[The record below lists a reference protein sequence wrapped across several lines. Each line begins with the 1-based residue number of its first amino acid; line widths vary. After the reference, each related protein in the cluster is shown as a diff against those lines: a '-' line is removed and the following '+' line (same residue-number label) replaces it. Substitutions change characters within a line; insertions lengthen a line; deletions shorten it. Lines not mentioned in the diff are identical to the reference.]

1 MFQLIFLILFRMWLK
16 TSWKPSNPCASN
28 ITILK
33 RPQTWYEWFLGLSSE
48 SRPESMLWSIYVPAD
63 ERCSPKKLKELKSK
77 AVQAFVYFVVPELKS
92 LLEENLSD
100 DTFNSFQEIFNLF
113 SPNRDRKVVGSFK
126 DTIKNT
132 LVPQLA
138 NAITHH
144 ASKKSPLRY
153 PLPQIISG
161 NLTFHFTYYS

>member
-1 MFQLIFLILFRMWLK
+1 MIFRLVKWE
-16 TSWKPSNPCASN
+16 
-28 ITILK
+28 
-33 RPQTWYEWFLGLSSE
+33 QTWINALEY
-48 SRPESMLWSIYVPAD
+48 IPAD